1 MTPDPNLWAE
11 IPQEVKDAALLLG
24 NYFKKQGI
32 DDWDLYDVCSRKS
45 LDNLENQVKNLETR
59 KAIERIYRLNNMKYK
74 YDKKNLADAFKN
86 LAVWVENLDAKSNK
100 DVIDAT
106 WDRLESLMEK
116 TQEDHCDIFGTEGYE
131 FSIMGKD

>member
-1 MTPDPNLWAE
+1 MNPDPNLWRE

-59 KAIERIYRLNNMKYK
+59 KAIKRINRLNG
-74 YDKKNLADAFKN
+74 L
-86 LAVWVENLDAKSNK
+86 
-100 DVIDAT
+100 ID
-106 WDRLESLMEK
+106 
-116 TQEDHCDIFGTEGYE
+116 
-131 FSIMGKD
+131 